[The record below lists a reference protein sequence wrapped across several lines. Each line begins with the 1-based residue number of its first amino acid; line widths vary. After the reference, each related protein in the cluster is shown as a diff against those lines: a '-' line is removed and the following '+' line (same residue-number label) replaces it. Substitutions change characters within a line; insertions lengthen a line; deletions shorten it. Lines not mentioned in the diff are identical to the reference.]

1 MAAGEVGQGRKNG
14 GREQGV
20 FAGQVGVA
28 GGPKL
33 AAGAGSRRDYRGGM
47 KTYLAVLAGA
57 GAAAWGAGVAGAPPA
72 LTVYNQGFAV
82 VRERVP
88 LDLQAGENTVAFA
101 GATAQVE
108 PDSVVLRDPAGRVAV
123 RVLEQS
129 YRADAMSQS
138 LLLSLNEGK
147 ELEFLVRDQN
157 AKEYTVRGKVVR
169 SGYNPA
175 GEHLAPIIEV
185 EGKLRFS
192 LPGEPL
198 FPALAGDGILKPTLT
213 WRLGAAQAA
222 KFEAE
227 LGYITGGLSWQA
239 AYNLVAPEKGDL
251 LDIVGW
257 VTVNNQ
263 SGKLFE
269 QAAIKLMAGDVHR
282 VQPEAMPMAARA
294 KGAVMMAMGAADA
307 VTEKAFDEFHLYT
320 LPRAVTLRDR
330 ETKQVEF
337 MRATGVKAPVIY
349 VYDGA
354 AMYGRVRGGMNRDP
368 GYGTQS
374 NKKVWVMREFKNSE
388 ENRLGLPLPKGRLR
402 FYRRDD
408 ADGRIEF
415 TGENELDHTA
425 KNELI
430 RVKTGDAFDVVGE
443 RVRTNFQGSN
453 RQDFAE
459 EDFEIRVRNR
469 KPEPVTVRVVE
480 HLYRWTNWSVPQKSD
495 PFTKKDA
502 QTIEFEVNVPADG
515 EKIVTYRAR
524 YEWR

>member
-1 MAAGEVGQGRKNG
+1 
-14 GREQGV
+14 
-20 FAGQVGVA
+20 
-28 GGPKL
+28 
-33 AAGAGSRRDYRGGM
+33 M
-47 KTYLAVLAGA
+47 KTLPVVLSCVAA
-57 GAAAWGAGVAGAPPA
+57 LSAAAQPA

-88 LDLQAGENTVAFA
+88 LDLKAGENLVQFA
-101 GATAQVE
+101 GATAMLE
-108 PDSVVLRDPAGRVAV
+108 PDSVVLRDPTGRVQV

-129 YRADAMSQS
+129 YRADVMSQGV
-138 LLLSLNEGK
+138 LLALNEGQHID
-147 ELEFLVRDQN
+147 FVVRDQS
-157 AKEYTVRGKVVR
+157 AKEHLVRGKIVR
-169 SGYNPA
+169 SGYSPG
-175 GEHLAPIIEV
+175 GEPVAPIIEV
-185 EGKLRFS
+185 DGKLRFS

-213 WRLGAAQAA
+213 WTLGTAQPA

-227 LGYITGGLSWQA
+227 LGYITGGLGWQA
-239 AYNLVAPEKGDL
+239 AYNLVAPEKGEL

-263 SGKLFE
+263 SGKMFE
-269 QAAIKLMAGDVHR
+269 NAVVKLMAGDVNR
-282 VQPEAMPMAARA
+282 VQPASPPRAMRGMVMQEMAMAAP
-294 KGAVMMAMGAADA
+294 A
-307 VTEKAFDEFHLYT
+307 VTEKAFDEFHLYS
-320 LPRAVTLRDR
+320 LGRPVTLRDR

-337 MRATGVKAPVIY
+337 MRATNVKAPVIY

-354 AMYGRVRGGMNRDP
+354 SMFGTYRGGMMRDP

-374 NKKVWVMREFKNSE
+374 NKKVWVMREFRNSE
-388 ENRLGLPLPKGRLR
+388 DNNLGLPLPKGRLR

-443 RVRTNFQGSN
+443 RIRTNFNGNN

-459 EDFEIRVRNR
+459 EDFEIKVRNR
-469 KPEPVTVRVVE
+469 KTEPVTVRIVE
-480 HLYRWTNWSVPQKSD
+480 HLYRWSNWAITQKSD
-495 PFTKKDA
+495 EFTKKDA
-502 QTIEFEVNVPADG
+502 QTVEFNVTVPADT
-515 EKIVTYRAR
+515 EKVVTYRVR
-524 YEWR
+524 YEWK

>member
-1 MAAGEVGQGRKNG
+1 MFSAVAVAVAASGQ
-14 GREQGV
+14 
-20 FAGQVGVA
+20 
-28 GGPKL
+28 
-33 AAGAGSRRDYRGGM
+33 
-47 KTYLAVLAGA
+47 
-57 GAAAWGAGVAGAPPA
+57 PA
-72 LTVYNQGFAV
+72 LTIYNQDFAV

-88 LDLQAGENTVAFA
+88 LDLKAGENAVTFV
-101 GATAQVE
+101 GATAQLE
-108 PDSVVLRDPAGRVAV
+108 PDSVVLRDPAGRVQL

-129 YRADAMSQS
+129 YRADVMSQGV
-138 LLLSLNEGK
+138 LLALNEGK
-147 ELEFLVRDQN
+147 EIDFLVRDQD

-169 SGYNPA
+169 SGYNPG
-175 GEHLAPIIEV
+175 GEQMAPIIEV
-185 EGKLRFS
+185 DGKLRFS

-213 WRLGAAQAA
+213 WKIGATEAAQ
-222 KFEAE
+222 FESE
-227 LGYITGGLSWQA
+227 LGYITGGMRWHS
-239 AYNLVAPEKGDL
+239 AYNLVAPEKGDT
-251 LDIVGW
+251 LDVVGW
-257 VTVNNQ
+257 VTVANN
-263 SGKLFE
+263 SGKVFE
-269 QAAIKLMAGDVHR
+269 NAAVKLMAGDVNR
-282 VQPEAMPMAARA
+282 VQPKAPRPAMRMEMMTMAA
-294 KGAVMMAMGAADA
+294 ADAA

-354 AMYGRVRGGMNRDP
+354 AMFGTFYGSMNRDP

-374 NKKVWVMREFKNSE
+374 NKKVWVMREFRNSE
-388 ENRLGLPLPKGRLR
+388 ENKLGLPLPKGRMR

-415 TGENELDHTA
+415 TGESELEHTA

-443 RVRTNFQGSN
+443 RIRTNFNSSS

-459 EDFEIRVRNR
+459 EDFEIKVRNR
-469 KPEPVTVRVVE
+469 KTEPVTVRVVE
-480 HLYRWTNWSVPQKSD
+480 RLYRWTNWTITQKSD
-495 PFTKKDA
+495 EFIKKDA
-502 QTIEFEVNVPADG
+502 QTVEFHVTVPPDS
-515 EKIVTYRAR
+515 EKVVTYRVR